1 MDYNNYI
8 SYIEIETNDIEL
20 VKGFYHK
27 VFGWEFTDYGSDYTS
42 FKNSGIPGG
51 FVKTDEEISNQI
63 LLVLYHKNLEK
74 VQAKIKENGGKIS
87 KEIFEFPGG
96 KRFHFIDPT
105 GNELAVWSE

>member
-8 SYIEIETNDIEL
+8 SYIELKTNDIEL
-20 VKGFYHK
+20 VKKFYGN
-27 VFGWEFTDYGSDYTS
+27 VFDWEFTDYGQDYTS
-42 FKNSGIPGG
+42 FNKSGIPGG
-51 FVKTDEEISNQI
+51 FVKTDEKIANQI
-63 LLVLYHKNLEK
+63 LLVLYHKDLEK
-74 VQAKIKENGGKIS
+74 VQTKIKENGGTIS